1 MKNMHSIL
9 IADDEKH
16 VRNDIIQSMHWSD
29 YGFYIT
35 EKELRYLYRTN
46 FFVEEIRISR

>member
-29 YGFYIT
+29 YGFYIIG
-35 EKELRYLYRTN
+35 EAENGRDRKS
-46 FFVEEIRISR
+46 VV